1 MYNLEDGKLLL
12 STVNNEEHPFA
23 VTLIDKDGNEVPL
36 KTDYSALER
45 IENEEDEVE
54 PADTN
59 ANEET
64 DTNTDEET
72 EVEEPEE
79 TKTTEQQENKES
91 EDTKEENTEEEN
103 TGDEE

>member
-79 TKTTEQQENKES
+79 TETTEQEDS
-91 EDTKEENTEEEN
+91 EEPGDTNTEEED